1 MYHGFHPMEV
11 EAMIEKRD
19 SGVCVGLVKK
29 WGADFEKLWEAV
41 GSCFFR
47 HDLRGRA
54 KGYVH
59 GLLGRV
65 ERKNGWQM
73 AEYLGDATPH
83 PVQRLLD
90 RAVWNAD
97 DVRDEII
104 RYARSHLLTAGEGGV
119 LIVDETGFLKKG
131 DKSVGV
137 QRQYSGTAG
146 RIENCQ
152 IGVFLALACSGGR
165 ALLDRE
171 LYLPK
176 SWCDDSARFEA
187 AHIPSDVKFATKQR
201 LAQKMLTHALESGL
215 SPDWVLADEVYGSD
229 SKFRRFLEERGQPY
243 VLAVSSQ
250 QRLWV
255 GLSQRRVDAIAR
267 ELAPEN
273 WHRASAGDGMKGPRL
288 YDWAAGKFG
297 VPTEDGL
304 VRWLLVRR
312 SIEKP
317 EELAYYL
324 CLTPVEATLDDLVKA
339 AGQRWNIECCFEAA
353 KQETGLDEYEVRSW
367 HGWYRHITLSML
379 ALIFLSVVRSKANG
393 GRSRKKRTKSS
404 CL

>member
-1 MYHGFHPMEV
+1 MMRRHDGRVCIESV
-11 EAMIEKRD
+11 ESWGCEFEELWK
-19 SGVCVGLVKK
+19 SVGV
-29 WGADFEKLWEAV
+29 
-41 GSCFFR
+41 CFFR

-54 KGYVH
+54 QGYVR
-59 GLLGRV
+59 GLLGRM

-73 AEYLGDATPH
+73 AEYLGDVTPH

-97 DVRDEII
+97 TVRDEIL
-104 RYARSHLLTAGEGGV
+104 RYARSHLLSAGEGGV
-119 LIVDETGFLKKG
+119 LIVDETSFLKKG

-152 IGVFLALACSGGR
+152 IGVFLALAGSGGR

-176 SWCDDSARFEA
+176 SWCDDSARCDA
-187 AHIPSDVKFATKQR
+187 ASVPSDVRFATKQR
-201 LAQKMLTHALESGL
+201 LAQKMLLHAFANGF
-215 SPDWVLADEVYGSD
+215 SPEWVLADEVYGSD
-229 SKFRRFLEERGQPY
+229 SKFRRFLEECHQPY

-255 GLSQRRVDAIAR
+255 GLRQKRLDAIAK
-267 ELAPEN
+267 EIPEEN
-273 WHRASAGDGMKGPRL
+273 WIRLSVADGTKGPRL
-288 YDWAAGKFG
+288 YDWAAAQFG
-297 VPTEDGL
+297 ESTKDGL
-304 VRWLLVRR
+304 RRWVLFRR

-317 EELAYYL
+317 GEIAYYL
-324 CLTPVEATLDDLVKA
+324 CLAPAEAAAADLVKA
-339 AGQRWNIECCFEAA
+339 AGRRWSIECCFEAA

-379 ALIFLSVVRSKANG
+379 ALAFLSVVRSKANG
-393 GRSRKKRTKSS
+393 LRTRKKRPKNS
-404 CL
+404 CR

>member
-1 MYHGFHPMEV
+1 MEV
-11 EAMIEKRD
+11 EGMMSEKDTRAGIE
-19 SGVCVGLVKK
+19 LVKSCA
-29 WGADFEKLWEAV
+29 ADFEQLWDAV
-41 GSCFFR
+41 GGCFFR

-59 GLLGRV
+59 GLLGQV

-104 RYARSHLLTAGEGGV
+104 RYGRSHLLAAGEGGV

-152 IGVFLALACSGGR
+152 IGVFLALAGSGGR
-165 ALLDRE
+165 TLLDRE

-176 SWCDDSARFEA
+176 SWCEDSARCEA
-187 AHIPSDVKFATKQR
+187 ARVPAEVKFATKQC
-201 LAQKMLTHALESGL
+201 LAQKMLTHALESDL

-229 SKFRRFLEERGQPY
+229 SKFRRFLEMRGQPY

-255 GLSQRRVDAIAR
+255 GLRQRRVDAIVR
-267 ELAPEN
+267 ELALEN
-273 WHRASAGDGMKGPRL
+273 WLRVSAGDGMKGPRL

-304 VRWLLVRR
+304 VRWLLARR
-312 SIEKP
+312 GIEKP
-317 EELAYYL
+317 EELAHYL
-324 CLTPVEATLDDLVKA
+324 CLAPAAATLEDLVKA

-379 ALIFLSVVRSKANG
+379 ALAFLSVVRSKANG
-393 GRSRKKRTKSS
+393 SWSRKKRPRNS

>member
-1 MYHGFHPMEV
+1 MHPGKDV
-11 EAMIEKRD
+11 RASIESFKGW
-19 SGVCVGLVKK
+19 S
-29 WGADFEKLWEAV
+29 ADFERLWERV
-41 GSCFFR
+41 GGCFFR
-47 HDLRGRA
+47 HDLRGHA

-59 GLLGRV
+59 GLLGQM

-73 AEYLGDATPH
+73 AEYLGNATPH

-104 RYARSHLLTAGEGGV
+104 RYAREHLLAADEGGV

-146 RIENCQ
+146 RIENSQ
-152 IGVFLALACSGGR
+152 VGVFLALAGSGGR

-176 SWCDDSARFEA
+176 SWCDDSTRSEA
-187 AHIPSDVKFATKQR
+187 AHVPTGVKFATKQR
-201 LAQKMLTHALESGL
+201 LAQKMLTHAFENGL

-229 SKFRRFLEERGQPY
+229 SKFRLFLEVRGQPY

-255 GLSQRRVDAIAR
+255 GFRQRRVDAIAH

-273 WHRASAGDGMKGPRL
+273 WLRVSAGDGMKGPRR

-297 VPTEDGL
+297 APTEDGL

-312 SIEKP
+312 SVEKP

-324 CLTPVEATLDDLVKA
+324 CLAPVEAALEDLAKA
-339 AGQRWNIECCFEAA
+339 AGQRWSIECCFEAA

-379 ALIFLSVVRSKANG
+379 ALIFLSVIRSKANG
-393 GRSRKKRTKSS
+393 SRSRKKRAKSS
-404 CL
+404 YL

>member
-1 MYHGFHPMEV
+1 MMDRWIDDTVSGDVV
-11 EAMIEKRD
+11 EGWAD
-19 SGVCVGLVKK
+19 DFTSL
-29 WGADFEKLWEAV
+29 WGQA
-41 GSCFFR
+41 GGCFR
-47 HDLRGRA
+47 RSDTRA
-54 KGYVH
+54 HAEGYVR

-65 ERKNGWQM
+65 ERKNSWQM
-73 AEYLGDATPH
+73 AEYLGAANPYA
-83 PVQRLLD
+83 VQHLLG
-90 RAVWNAD
+90 RSNWNAD
-97 DVRDEII
+97 AVRDEIL
-104 RYARSHLLTAGEGGV
+104 RYSREHLIGAKENGV

-131 DKSVGV
+131 DKSAGV

-152 IGVFLALACSGGR
+152 IGVFLALAGSKGR

-171 LYLPK
+171 LYVPR
-176 SWCDDSARFEA
+176 SWCEDAARRAEA
-187 AHIPSDVKFATKQR
+187 SIPVEVTFSTKQR
-201 LAQKMLTHALESGL
+201 LAQTMLSRAFESGF

-229 SKFRRFLEERGQPY
+229 SKFRRFLEERDQAY

-255 GLSQRRVDAIAR
+255 GLSQKRVDAIGR

-273 WHRASAGDGMKGPRL
+273 WLRLSAGDGMKGPRL
-288 YDWAAGKFG
+288 YDWAAGQFG
-297 VPTEDGL
+297 LPGENGL
-304 VRWLLVRR
+304 MKWLLLRR
-312 SIEKP
+312 SINKP

-324 CLTPVEATLDDLVKA
+324 CSAPAGTVVKDLVRA

-379 ALIFLSVVRSKANG
+379 ALVFLSVIRGEAANRG
-393 GRSRKKRTKSS
+393 RKKRMRTLSR
-404 CL
+404 

>member
-1 MYHGFHPMEV
+1 MEV
-11 EAMIEKRD
+11 EAMMSEKRVRAGID
-19 SGVCVGLVKK
+19 SVKE
-29 WGADFEKLWEAV
+29 WAVDFEKLWEVV
-41 GSCFFR
+41 GSRFFR
-47 HDLRGRA
+47 HDLRSRA

-59 GLLGRV
+59 GLLGRM

-73 AEYLGDATPH
+73 AEYLGNATPH

-104 RYARSHLLTAGEGGV
+104 RYARSHLLATDEGGV

-131 DKSVGV
+131 DKSAGV

-152 IGVFLALACSGGR
+152 IGVFLALAGSGGR

-176 SWCDDSARFEA
+176 SWCEDSTRCEA
-187 AHIPSDVKFATKQR
+187 AHVPAEVKFATKQR
-201 LAQKMLTHALESGL
+201 LAQKMLAHALESGL

-229 SKFRRFLEERGQPY
+229 SKFRRFLEERCQPY

-250 QRLWV
+250 QRLWI
-255 GLSQRRVDAIAR
+255 GLRQRRVDAIAR
-267 ELAPEN
+267 ELTPEN
-273 WHRASAGDGMKGPRL
+273 WFRASAGDGMKGPRL

-297 VPTEDGL
+297 VPAEGGL
-304 VRWLLVRR
+304 VRWLLMRR
-312 SIEKP
+312 NTEKP

-324 CLTPVEATLDDLVKA
+324 CLTPVESTLEDLVKA
-339 AGQRWNIECCFEAA
+339 AGQRWNIECCFGAA

-379 ALIFLSVVRSKANG
+379 ALVFLSVVRAKASG
-393 GRSRKKRTKSS
+393 GQSRKKRTTSS